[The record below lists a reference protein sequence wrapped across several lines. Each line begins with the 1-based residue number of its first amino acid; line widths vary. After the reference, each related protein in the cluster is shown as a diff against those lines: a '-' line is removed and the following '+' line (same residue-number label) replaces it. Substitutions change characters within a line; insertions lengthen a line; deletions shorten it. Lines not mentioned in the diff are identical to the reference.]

1 MKRFLFKLLPIT
13 GMLITW
19 GTAHAV
25 ICNISATSMP
35 LSTVYSAPAATQTY
49 IGTISGSCTPEALEV
64 GTRPYIYIGINE
76 GNPPAGRAMVR
87 QNGANLLNYQIYR
100 DVGLTNIWNEAA
112 AANNGAGGVSY
123 RMATGVA
130 NTAQAI
136 GPYSYYLNIPAG
148 QTTNPAGIYN
158 DSAITATIRLSTNGG
173 IATGA
178 VINTAVFSANASIQ
192 HSCYFSTK
200 PSTLNLNYTSFTGT
214 AVTGASSFA
223 LSCTF
228 NSPYTLVLAP
238 TTGTA
243 LGVNYSLA
251 LSAASGTGTA
261 APQNFTVTGTA
272 AAGQAGTCASSTC
285 SVTNPHTIT
294 VTF

>member
-13 GMLITW
+13 GMFITW

-25 ICNISATSMP
+25 ICSISATSMP

-49 IGTISGSCTPEALEV
+49 TGTISGSCTKEA
-64 GTRPYIYIGINE
+64 TDIRQPYIYIGINE

-87 QNGANLLNYQIYR
+87 QNGADLLNYQIYNA
-100 DVGLTNIWNEAA
+100 VGLTSIWNEATA
-112 AANNGAGGVSY
+112 PNNGTGGVSY
-123 RMATGVA
+123 RMNNVA
-130 NTAQAI
+130 TAQAFT
-136 GPYSYYLNIPAG
+136 YSYYLNIPTG
-148 QTTNPAGIYN
+148 QTTAPAGIYS
-158 DSAITATIRLSTNGG
+158 DSAITATIRLSDNAGLN
-173 IATGA
+173 TGA
-178 VINTAVFSANASIQ
+178 LISTAVFSANASIQ
-192 HSCYFSTK
+192 HSCYFSTN

-228 NSPYTLVLAP
+228 NSPYTLAIAP

-243 LGVNYSLA
+243 LGINYSLA
-251 LSAASGTGTA
+251 LSAALGTGTA

-272 AAGQAGTCASSTC
+272 AAGQAGTCAIGVC
-285 SVTNPHTIT
+285 SANNPHTVT